1 LRTEDEMYKI
11 ILDFANQDKRV
22 RAVAL
27 NGSRANDEIKKDKF
41 QDYDIVYIVDD
52 EDYFIKNDSWLDA
65 FGDRIFMQKP
75 NTMKLFES
83 DYSEW
88 FSYLMLFKDGN
99 RIDLRIVPI
108 EKLEIYLKEDKFTK
122 VLLDK
127 NGYVKGI
134 PMLVND
140 HYRIKK
146 PSEDFY
152 LDCCNEFWWVS
163 TYVAKG
169 LCRDELLYACEHLN
183 NCVRPE
189 LFRMISWNIG
199 VDTDFNVNLGKS
211 YKYLNKY
218 IEDEIF
224 NEIMKTYRTDTVED
238 IWDALFITQNL
249 FRRYSFKLAN
259 SLNYNY
265 PDYDKDISNYIKYI
279 KEI

>member
-1 LRTEDEMYKI
+1 MRTEDEMYKI

-52 EDYFIKNDSWLDA
+52 EDYFIKNDSWLDV

-122 VLLDK
+122 ILLDK
-127 NGYVKGI
+127 NGYVKDI
-134 PMLVND
+134 PRLVND

-146 PSEDFY
+146 PSVDFY

-183 NCVRPE
+183 SCVRPE

-238 IWDALFITQNL
+238 IWDALFITHNL
-249 FRRYSFKLAN
+249 FRKYSFKLAN
-259 SLNYNY
+259 SLNYIY
-265 PDYDKDISNYIKYI
+265 PDYDKNICNYIKSI